1 MATFGAGRGMESR
14 PRFGRVKDLWA
25 APGTWRRTHAT
36 LTIVWLLLIIPSVLW
51 WRDSIPWL
59 VGMSVWAN
67 VAGHFSA
74 WQGSRAEDNA
84 TPDDGGTGPS

>member
-1 MATFGAGRGMESR
+1 MT
-14 PRFGRVKDLWA
+14 V
-25 APGTWRRTHAT
+25 
-36 LTIVWLLLIIPSVLW
+36 VWILLGIPSVLW

-67 VAGHFSA
+67 VAGHFSG

-84 TPDDGGTGPS
+84 TE